1 MPTIQ
6 VVSEVSLAELLH
18 GVEQLS
24 TPDLE
29 NFVTNVLAVQARRRA
44 PSLSKDE
51 ARLLQLINQGVPP
64 EVRSRYQLL
73 DEKLHDETITV
84 AEHQELLELINQI
97 ELADAERMR
106 YLVELARLRN
116 TPLDSLM
123 DQLGIRNPTYA

>member
-1 MPTIQ
+1 MPTVQ

>member
-1 MPTIQ
+1 MSTVQ
-6 VVSEVSLAELLH
+6 VMSEVSLAELLH

-73 DEKLHDETITV
+73 DEKLHDGAIT
-84 AEHQELLELINQI
+84 AEEHQELLGLINQI

-106 YLVELARLRN
+106 YLLELAQLRN
-116 TPLDSLM
+116 TTLDLLI
-123 DQLGIRNPTYA
+123 DQLDIRKPNYA

>member
-1 MPTIQ
+1 M
-6 VVSEVSLAELLH
+6 SDVSLAELLH

-64 EVRSRYQLL
+64 EARSRYQLL
-73 DEKLHDETITV
+73 DEKLYDGTITT

-106 YLVELARLRN
+106 YLIELAQLRN
-116 TPLDSLM
+116 TTVDLFM
-123 DQLGIRNPTYA
+123 DQLGIRKPNYA

>member
-1 MPTIQ
+1 MPTVQ

-106 YLVELARLRN
+106 YLVELAQLRN

>member
-6 VVSEVSLAELLH
+6 VVSEVSFAELLH

-51 ARLLQLINQGVPP
+51 ARLLQLINQGVPST
-64 EVRSRYQLL
+64 VRSRYQLL
-73 DEKLHDETITV
+73 DEKLHDGAITA

-106 YLVELARLRN
+106 YLIELAQLRN
-116 TPLDSLM
+116 TTLDGLM
-123 DQLGIRNPTYA
+123 DQLGIRKPTYA